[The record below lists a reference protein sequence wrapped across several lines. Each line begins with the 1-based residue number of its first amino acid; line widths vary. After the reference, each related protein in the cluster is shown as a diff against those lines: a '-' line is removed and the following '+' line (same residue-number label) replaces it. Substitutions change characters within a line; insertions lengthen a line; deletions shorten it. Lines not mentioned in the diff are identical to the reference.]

1 MISPAG
7 SSLFPPCFFLILC
20 YYLKIYDRTEH
31 REEHRTLRWFMGGN
45 TMTLQ
50 AIKDKYIGKQ
60 LNLYLIDGEEVVL
73 TENGVPSLSRIIL
86 VLL

>member
-1 MISPAG
+1 
-7 SSLFPPCFFLILC
+7 
-20 YYLKIYDRTEH
+20 
-31 REEHRTLRWFMGGN
+31 
-45 TMTLQ
+45 MTLQ